1 MTRVIPRW
9 GVAATAGLV
18 LALGGACDNP
28 TAIPNAEPPA
38 VADPPVD
45 EGYRLD
51 VLQAA
56 SDAIVEMDLDRARR
70 LLSGVR
76 GALLEVAQS
85 EALATLR
92 TRLALYAGDCDSAAA
107 IVASLPQEVESVAP
121 LAAVASR
128 CSAAVAGAHIV
139 EDTELGVW
147 LRFQDAADLPLAPFI
162 AGAAARAREAVARD
176 IGVRLPRPLRVDV
189 VRDLFSLSA
198 VSGLPVEAAETT
210 GTVAVAR
217 WGRVTFLSPSA
228 AHHGFPWED
237 TMAHELVHLAL
248 ARATHDYAPLWLQE
262 GVAKREEYLWRAPR
276 PLDEPSRYDRQAL
289 AALLDDESVGVDKL
303 GPSIAM
309 LPSARAANI
318 AFSEVTSFIDY
329 WIASNG
335 IPAFRLL
342 LADLRGLRER
352 DADRA
357 LRSVTGAPLSA
368 WIDRWRL
375 HLLAQ
380 AETLDESPDGLPV
393 TNLRELS
400 RNVRVGDLLF
410 DRSHFEATVAH
421 LRRTLQSV
429 DRIELR
435 GRAAKAALL
444 AGESPGRAS
453 DLLGH
458 LPPGAHPDAEWFA
471 LHARLTP
478 GLAPARRQAEL
489 STAVSTLPWSPIVA
503 CQGAV
508 EGEPPPAGLDA
519 AWAELC
525 AAARKRP
532 RPR

>member
-1 MTRVIPRW
+1 MIRSGGR
-9 GVAATAGLV
+9 GAMAAAWLSLV
-18 LALGGACDNP
+18 FLGACGERPRAPDTQRSAP
-28 TAIPNAEPPA
+28 
-38 VADPPVD
+38 ADPPVAT
-45 EGYRLD
+45 GYRLD
-51 VLQAA
+51 FLQAA
-56 SDAIVEMDLDRARR
+56 SDAIVEMELNRARQ
-70 LLSGVR
+70 LLGGVP

-92 TRLALYAGDCDSAAA
+92 TRLSLYAGDCDAAAA

-139 EDTELGVW
+139 EDTERGVW

-162 AGAAARAREAVARD
+162 ARVAARARDAVARD
-176 IGVRLPRPLRVDV
+176 IGVRLPRPLRIDV

-228 AHHGFPWED
+228 SLHGFPWED

-276 PLDEPSRYDRQAL
+276 PLDEPSRYDRLAL
-289 AALLDDESVGVDKL
+289 AALLDDESVGVDQL

-329 WIASNG
+329 WIATNG
-335 IPAFRLL
+335 TPAFRLL
-342 LADLRGLRER
+342 LADLRGLRQR

-375 HLLAQ
+375 HLLSQ
-380 AETLDESPDGLPV
+380 LESLDASPEGPEAV
-393 TNLRELS
+393 NLRGLS
-400 RNVRVGDLLF
+400 RNLRLGDLLS
-410 DRSHFEATVAH
+410 DREHFEAAVAH
-421 LRRTLQSV
+421 LKRSLATV

-435 GRAAKAALL
+435 GRAAKAALR
-444 AGESPGRAS
+444 AGVPSDRAAE
-453 DLLGH
+453 LLGR
-458 LPPGAHPDAEWFA
+458 LSPGAHPDGEWFA
-471 LHARLTP
+471 LHARL
-478 GLAPARRQAEL
+478 APELSDQQRQSEL
-489 STAVSTLPWSPIVA
+489 STAISSLPWSAVVA

-508 EGEPPPAGLDA
+508 GDEPPPASLDP
-519 AWAELC
+519 AWAKLC